1 MNNLQTT
8 IKDMF
13 DKDYSIKQEL
23 ATLNANGLDIDTNIE
38 FIDNLFEV
46 KLSNP
51 RFTKS
56 FLNSNNILNIPSVS
70 LSHFEIDIEDIFELE
85 LPNKQELRQSAI
97 NGGFTPQHNNF
108 EDIVEDIYKSAI
120 KDIEKTATTIS
131 DAFTL
136 NSNLALGFL
145 KEAVNQF
152 NKKIAIFIDDYNSN
166 LSKNRF
172 IIQSTIEK
180 FKKSSTKNK
189 TLNFF
194 KDKYF
199 NLLQSKKL
207 SLSKLQK
214 SIDTIRQSPWYS
226 FSSVIAKIKLFIHN
240 YELQKEQYNSMVKL
254 QDKIYIELEEAINE
268 AFENLILD
276 QQQLLQNKDLDSNI
290 DIDQNELYKYT
301 IPIYNQLLQKYNLE
315 V

>member
-56 FLNSNNILNIPSVS
+56 FLNSNNILNITNVS
-70 LSHFEIDIEDIFELE
+70 LSHFEINIEDIFELK
-85 LPNKQELRQSAI
+85 LPNKQEFRQSAI

-131 DAFTL
+131 DTFTL

-152 NKKIAIFIDDYNSN
+152 NNKIAIFIDDYNLN
-166 LSKNRF
+166 LLKNRF

-254 QDKIYIELEEAINE
+254 QDKIYIELEEIINE

-276 QQQLLQNKDLDSNI
+276 QQQLLQNKNLDANI

-301 IPIYNQLLQKYNLE
+301 IPIYNQLLQKYSLD